1 MKDYPELFAN
11 IKGIECNEGWIEL
24 IRFVCKSFTHII
36 NDGDVRYITFSQIKE
51 KFGLLRIYF
60 DYGIAIKTIKKDD
73 QAENEL
79 FHKLHTIV
87 GTIESL
93 SGMVCEDCGRIQNE
107 NLKVE
112 TKAKHGLRG
121 GWTRTLCEEC
131 RNKQ

>member
-1 MKDYPELFAN
+1 MKDYPELFVN

-24 IRFVCKSFTHII
+24 IRFVCKSFAHIVKE
-36 NDGDVRYITFSQIKE
+36 GEAAYIRFSQIKE

-60 DYGIAIKTIKKDD
+60 DYAASVKTIKKNT
-73 QAENEL
+73 QEENEL

-87 GTIESL
+87 GTVESL
-93 SGMVCEDCGRIQNE
+93 SGSVCEDCGRIQNE

-112 TKAKHGLRG
+112 TMAKHGLRG

-131 RNKQ
+131 RNKE